1 MVQMA
6 TSDVSSWEEKAL
18 LANIASFVRF
28 QRLGHSSC
36 FMSIDFS
43 YSHTDASF
51 SIRLVQLNIKL
62 LYLSVSILVNL
73 KLNSQAI
80 ELQNKG
86 PFKIN

>member
-1 MVQMA
+1 MVKM
-6 TSDVSSWEEKAL
+6 TSDVSSWEEKDL
-18 LANIASFVRF
+18 LANIASFVRI
-28 QRLGHSSC
+28 QHLGHSSC

-43 YSHTDASF
+43 YSYTEISF
-51 SIRLVQLNIKL
+51 SIRIVQLNIKL